1 MFSRPLGKI
10 ILGLGVIA
18 ALAGCVQV
26 YDEDKKEPGATGSTT
41 PATGEPIVIGALLPL
56 SGPAEAYGKPLQWVI
71 NFAVK
76 NVNDNGGVGGRP
88 LKVEFDD
95 GGCKQEPSTKAMT
108 NLVTV
113 KGVKVVIGGICSSET
128 LAAAPI
134 AEQNKVVVLSPAS
147 SDPELTKAG
156 DFIFR
161 NYPSDA
167 QQGQMF
173 ADYANKK
180 GWKKVG
186 AFVEIKSY
194 TEGIADVFQK
204 SYSTLGGET
213 VTEKFETEATDM
225 RTQIT
230 KLQAAKVDAY
240 LVFTQAPAQADVLLK
255 QLQEAGVKGPFLLN
269 DVPMGDSALVA
280 KYKDYLEGA
289 IGTSVAYD
297 TANPDLAKMKE
308 AYKAAEGKD
317 LPFLY
322 VMAPTY
328 DAVYILKE
336 AMEKAGEDPV
346 KIKEYLYTVKGR
358 KGLAGSLSFDVNG
371 DAETAKYIPMV
382 LRNGVLED
390 YKE

>member
-1 MFSRPLGKI
+1 MFSKPLGKI
-10 ILGLGVIA
+10 LLGLGVIA
-18 ALAGCVQV
+18 VLSGCVEV
-26 YDEDKKEPGATGSTT
+26 YDEEKKEPAMSGSTT
-41 PATGEPIVIGALLPL
+41 PATGEPITIGALLPL
-56 SGPAEAYGKPLQWVI
+56 SGPAEAYGTPIQWVI
-71 NFAVK
+71 NYAVK
-76 NVNDNGGVGGRP
+76 NINDAGGIGGKP

-108 NLVTV
+108 NLVTI

-204 SYSTLGGET
+204 GYLALGGET
-213 VTEKFETEATDM
+213 ITEKFETEATDM

-230 KLQAAKVDAY
+230 KLQGAKVDAY
-240 LVFTQAPAQADVLLK
+240 LIFTQAPAEADVLLK

-269 DVPMGDSALVA
+269 DVPMGDSKLVA

-308 AYKAAEGKD
+308 AYKAAQGKD

-322 VMAPTY
+322 VMTPAY
-328 DAVYILKE
+328 DAVYIIKE
-336 AMEKAGEDPV
+336 AMEKVGEDPV

-358 KGLAGSLSFDVNG
+358 RGLAGTLSFDTNG
-371 DAETAKYIPMV
+371 DALTAKYIPVV
-382 LRNGVLED
+382 LKNGVLED

>member
-1 MFSRPLGKI
+1 
-10 ILGLGVIA
+10 
-18 ALAGCVQV
+18 
-26 YDEDKKEPGATGSTT
+26 
-41 PATGEPIVIGALLPL
+41 
-56 SGPAEAYGKPLQWVI
+56 
-71 NFAVK
+71 VK
-76 NVNDNGGVGGRP
+76 NVNDAGGVGGKP

-161 NYPSDA
+161 NYPSDV

-173 ADYANKK
+173 ANYANKK

-204 SYSTLGGET
+204 AYSGLGGET
-213 VTEKFETEATDM
+213 VVEKFETEATDM

-230 KLQAAKVDAY
+230 KIQGAKVDGY
-240 LVFTQAPAQADVLLK
+240 LIFTQAPAQADVLLK
-255 QLQEAGVKGPFLLN
+255 LLQEAGVKGPFLLN
-269 DVPMGDSALVA
+269 DVPLGDSNLVL

-289 IGTSVAYD
+289 IGTSAAFD
-297 TANPDLAKMKE
+297 KENPDLAKLKE

-322 VMAPTY
+322 VMAPAY
-328 DAVYILKE
+328 DAVYIVKE
-336 AMEKAGEDPV
+336 ALEKAGEDPV
-346 KIKEYLYTVKGR
+346 KLKDYLYTVKGR
-358 KGLAGSLSFDVNG
+358 KGLAGTLSFDANG
-371 DAETAKYIPMV
+371 DAETAQYVPVILK
-382 LRNGVLED
+382 NGALED

>member
-1 MFSRPLGKI
+1 MFSKSTKLL
-10 ILGLGVIA
+10 LGLGLVA
-18 ALAGCVQV
+18 VLAGCVQV
-26 YDEDKKEPGATGSTT
+26 YEDTKKDEAAAGSTT

-56 SGPAEAYGKPLQWVI
+56 SGPGEVYGKPIQWVI
-71 NFAVK
+71 NYAVK
-76 NVNDNGGVGGRP
+76 NANDAGGVGGKP

-95 GGCKQEPSTKAMT
+95 GGCKQEPSTKAVT

-113 KGVKVVIGGICSSET
+113 KGVKVIIGGICSSET

-167 QQGQMF
+167 QQGKMF

-194 TEGIADVFQK
+194 TEGIAEVFEK
-204 SYSTLGGET
+204 NYSALGGET

-230 KLQAAKVDAY
+230 KVQGAKVDAY
-240 LVFTQAPAQADVLLK
+240 LILTQAPAQADVLLK

-269 DVPMGDSALVA
+269 DVPMGDSGLVT

-297 TANPDLAKMKE
+297 TANPDLAKLKE
-308 AYKAAEGKD
+308 AYKTTEGKD

-322 VMAPTY
+322 VMAPAY
-328 DAVYILKE
+328 DAVYIVKE
-336 AMEKAGEDPV
+336 AMEKVGEDPV
-346 KIKEYLYTVKGR
+346 KIKDYLYTVSGR
-358 KGLAGSLSFDVNG
+358 KGLAGTLSFDTNG
-371 DAETAKYIPMV
+371 DAQTAQYIPV
-382 LRNGVLED
+382 ILKNGVLED